1 MGVETAIAGL
11 RDHFGE
17 RVSTAAAL
25 RESHGRDEA
34 HLPCALPDAVV
45 FPESTDEVRR
55 IVAACAAEGV
65 AIVPWGTGTSLEGHV
80 IPAEGGVS
88 LDLSGMDR
96 ILAVNPED
104 MDAVVQ
110 PGVRR
115 RRLNEELRDTGLFFP
130 VDPGADAS
138 LGGMAATRAS
148 GTAAVRY
155 GTMREA
161 VLALEV
167 VLADGRVIRTGT
179 RARKSSAGYDLT
191 RLLVG
196 SEGTLGVITELT
208 LRLAGQP
215 EAISAATA
223 PFARLEDAVASVI
236 ETIQSGVPIA
246 RIELLDALSIRGFN
260 RYSGFDLP
268 EAPTLF
274 LEFHGSPAGVV
285 EQAETVEG
293 IARGHGCLGFDWAR
307 DHEARSRLWAA
318 RHDAYY
324 AQQALRPGAKGYVTD
339 ACVPISRLA
348 EAIAETQADLAD
360 SPLLAPLVGHAGD
373 GNFHL
378 AILIDPDSPGEKAE
392 ADRIGARI
400 SERALRLGGTVTG
413 EHGVGMGKRRYME
426 AEHGEAWAVMG
437 AIKRALDPR
446 GLMNPGKLVP

>member
-1 MGVETAIAGL
+1 M
-11 RDHFGE
+11 
-17 RVSTAAAL
+17 
-25 RESHGRDEA
+25 
-34 HLPCALPDAVV
+34 
-45 FPESTDEVRR
+45 
-55 IVAACAAEGV
+55 
-65 AIVPWGTGTSLEGHV
+65 
-80 IPAEGGVS
+80 
-88 LDLSGMDR
+88 
-96 ILAVNPED
+96 
-104 MDAVVQ
+104 
-110 PGVRR
+110 
-115 RRLNEELRDTGLFFP
+115 
-130 VDPGADAS
+130 
-138 LGGMAATRAS
+138 
-148 GTAAVRY
+148 
-155 GTMREA
+155 
-161 VLALEV
+161 
-167 VLADGRVIRTGT
+167 
-179 RARKSSAGYDLT
+179 
-191 RLLVG
+191 
-196 SEGTLGVITELT
+196 
-208 LRLAGQP
+208 
-215 EAISAATA
+215 
-223 PFARLEDAVASVI
+223 I

-274 LEFHGSPAGVV
+274 LEFHGSHAGVV

-293 IARGHGCLGFDWAR
+293 VARGHGCLGFHWAR
-307 DHEARSRLWAA
+307 DHEARTRLWAA

-413 EHGVGMGKRRYME
+413 EHGIGMGKRRYMA